1 MVKLGQYEGGEWKV
15 VLRQNVASHNV
26 YVTKRSITQRS
37 NNTYYCN
44 VLAFFD
50 VYVLELLSF

>member
-1 MVKLGQYEGGEWKV
+1 MRGGGWEV

-44 VLAFFD
+44 VLAFFN
-50 VYVLELLSF
+50 VYVLELLRF